1 MKYIILI
8 TDLKILFMSIKDL
21 KKINIKNYCYL
32 LFLSNELF
40 EILNTCFDVAQSIY
54 N

>member
-8 TDLKILFMSIKDL
+8 TYLKILFISIKNF
-21 KKINIKNYCYL
+21 KKINIKNYYYL
-32 LFLSNELF
+32 LFLSNDLF
-40 EILNTCFDVAQSIY
+40 EILNTYLDVAQSIY